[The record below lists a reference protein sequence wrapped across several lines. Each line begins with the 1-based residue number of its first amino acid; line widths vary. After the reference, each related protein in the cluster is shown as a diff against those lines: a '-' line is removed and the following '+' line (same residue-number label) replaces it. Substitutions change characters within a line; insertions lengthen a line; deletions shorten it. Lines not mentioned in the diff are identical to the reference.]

1 MEVVHHAKHLSM
13 AFCLECHRNPEM
25 ALRPNSEVTN
35 LAWKVASS
43 ADTVGADVDAN
54 LEQIHAGLQLKE
66 NWSVN
71 PPLSCTGCHR

>member
-13 AFCLECHRNPEM
+13 SFCLECHRNPEK

-35 LAWKVASS
+35 LAWTIASGS
-43 ADTVGADVDAN
+43 HSVSQSEVD
-54 LEQIHAGLQLKE
+54 LEQIHAGLEIKE
-66 NWSVN
+66 NWGIN